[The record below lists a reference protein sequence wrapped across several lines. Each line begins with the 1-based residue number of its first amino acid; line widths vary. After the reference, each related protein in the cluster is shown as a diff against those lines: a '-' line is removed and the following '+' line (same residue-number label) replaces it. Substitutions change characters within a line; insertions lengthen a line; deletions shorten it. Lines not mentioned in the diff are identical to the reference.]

1 MLLTGKGVSEG
12 QAFHRRLL
20 SEYNTDITL
29 DNYVAYFELKPI
41 AKAVEQLRK
50 EIDERRALAAA
61 EATSVTLS
69 SASQGGAAE
78 AASRTEDEAVLVA
91 MKQRRLEL
99 ENKFFEELRAS
110 FLKVK
115 SYLWQLEDD
124 LLVRVRE
131 LEQLT
136 EEEIRAR
143 PDECIAQLYVNVQTI
158 LRYRSLNL
166 AAFRKILKKFLERC
180 ACDSLELQQNLKVV
194 DDIIANS
201 AIAQPR
207 IDIRRIALDLIALYG
222 TVYRLT
228 YEETVAHLSHYEY
241 KAGVNSRRILAH
253 SETFFFTLNFPHQER
268 QGNFAVRIVSGDASV
283 FCEKMI
289 CEVLQCARFP
299 PCCSQF
305 PNGEVNVK
313 FARTLR
319 GDDVFVLQ
327 SMVRCDQIGLSL
339 SGTFMELALVLHT
352 AKLSSAARVTAVIP
366 YLAYSSSVS
375 SMALVAELLEKMG
388 CQHVITVDMYN
399 EQTEGMF
406 SVPLEN
412 ISARYEFV
420 RFIATQLT
428 NEGHD
433 FRNISVVAPTGNS
446 VNRAK
451 CFADAL
457 MNYKKLSSEDQ
468 FVPVCTVVHRHV
480 CQLSPPLT
488 HVSPGAFEARDPAAE
503 AAAAAAPSDLR
514 LSPHAQFNQVPDPEV
529 VAHTSRMPPEAT
541 QAFFTAAYPT
551 GEFPGAEGMMRQRQ
565 PRAGTV
571 LNAFL
576 SPPDG
581 VSPCPSGAN
590 GIYAYE
596 QALRQQEEG
605 ARAIRERHLENPAQ
619 TEGVALVGDV
629 KDRICIIV
637 DTIIDE
643 AVKICRTAWKLHEA
657 GASRIIVMATHFLLS
672 AGAEERLI
680 NSPIDLVVVTD
691 SVNQD
696 EAFKNPLIARKLRVL
711 PIAPLLARAIEKMH
725 TENTLRTLF
734 EK

>member
-1 MLLTGKGVSEG
+1 MRTGKGVSEG

-20 SEYNTDITL
+20 SEYNTEITL
-29 DNYVAYFELKPI
+29 ENYVSYFELKPI
-41 AKAVEQLRK
+41 AKAVEQLRQ
-50 EIDERRALAAA
+50 EIDERRGLAAA
-61 EATSVTLS
+61 EAASATLS
-69 SASQGGAAE
+69 STPQRGAAE
-78 AASRTEDEAVLVA
+78 PLSQTESE
-91 MKQRRLEL
+91 LEL
-99 ENKFFEELRAS
+99 MEIIEKRHALEEKFFEELRAS
-110 FLKVK
+110 FVKVK
-115 SYLWQLEDD
+115 RYLWQLEDN
-124 LLVRVRE
+124 LLVRVHE
-131 LEQLT
+131 LEKLT

-143 PDECIAQLYVNVQTI
+143 PDECIAELYVSVQTI

-166 AAFRKILKKFLERC
+166 AAFRKIMKKFMARC
-180 ACDSLELQQNLKVV
+180 ACDSLELQQRLRAV
-194 DDIIANS
+194 DDTIAKS

-207 IDIRRIALDLIALYG
+207 LDIRRIALDLIALYG

-228 YEETVAHLSHYEY
+228 YEETLTNLSHYEY
-241 KAGVNSRRILAH
+241 KAGVNIRRILPH

-268 QGNFAVRIVSGDASV
+268 QGNFAVRILPGDASV

-289 CEVLQCARFP
+289 CEVLQCERYP

-305 PNGEVNVK
+305 PNGEVSVN

-339 SGTFMELALVLHT
+339 SGNLMELALMLHT

-366 YLAYSSSVS
+366 YLAYANSVS

-388 CQHVITVDMYN
+388 CQHVITVDMFN

-420 RFIATQLT
+420 RFIVTQLT

-433 FRNISVVAPTGNS
+433 FRNISVVAPTGNA

-451 CFADAL
+451 VFADAL
-457 MNYKKLSSEDQ
+457 MNYKKLSSEEK
-468 FVPVCTVVHRHV
+468 FVPVCTVVYRHP
-480 CQLSPPLT
+480 CPGPPLPT
-488 HVSPGAFEARDPAAE
+488 NMLPRPRESCEP
-503 AAAAAAPSDLR
+503 AAAAPLEFGSSTYAELDQVSDR
-514 LSPHAQFNQVPDPEV
+514 G
-529 VAHTSRMPPEAT
+529 VAARTSRAPLEAM
-541 QAFFTAAYPT
+541 QAAPTSVHST
-551 GEFPGAEGMMRQRQ
+551 GELSGATNIKQQQQQ
-565 PRAGTV
+565 PQAGTV
-571 LNAFL
+571 SNAP
-576 SPPDG
+576 SPADG
-581 VSPCPSGAN
+581 GSPFSSTN

-596 QALRQQEEG
+596 QALRQQQEG
-605 ARAIRERHLENPAQ
+605 TGAIRERHLENPAQ

-629 KDRICIIV
+629 RDRLCIIV

-643 AVKICRTAWKLHEA
+643 AIKICRTAWKLHEA
-657 GASRIIVMATHFLLS
+657 GASRIIVMATHFILS
-672 AGAEERLI
+672 AGAEERII

-696 EAFKNPLIARKLRVL
+696 AALKNPLLARKLRLL

-725 TENTLRTLF
+725 TENTLRTFF